1 MVDAVAFGS
10 EGNAI
15 YCTDIENH
23 LGYGAAQM
31 HAGFIGIAEGVFTL
45 VYLDAAV
52 IAAVYAGHGRIVND
66 IEDVGTGLT
75 GKYRAFKLVQRLG
88 GVSFGVIR
96 AEAVT
101 PVGQRVEVVFA
112 AHKLVIV

>member
-1 MVDAVAFGS
+1 MDAVAFGS

-31 HAGFIGIAEGVFTL
+31 HAGFVGSAEAVFTL
-45 VYLDAAV
+45 VYYDAAV
-52 IAAVYAGHGRIVND
+52 LAAVYAGHGRIVND
-66 IEDVGTGLT
+66 IEDVVIGLT

-88 GVSFGVIR
+88 GVFFGVIR
-96 AEAVT
+96 AEGVL
-101 PVGQRVEVVFA
+101 PVGQRIEVVFA
-112 AHKLVIV
+112 ARKLVTV